1 MHRPS
6 ASGWQYRNHCRAIPN
21 YENICLIIMIHHSV
35 VFFWGAC
42 LLAQTPG
49 TIQTIAGTGSAT
61 FGGDGGPA
69 KLASLN
75 VEVDVS
81 ADRAGNLFIADQNN
95 NRIRKIAPDGT
106 ISTVAGNG
114 TQGFAGDGGPAV
126 NAELNLPTGVFAD
139 NLGDIYIA
147 DVGNQRIRKVDPSG
161 TITTIAGNGNKG
173 YGGDGGPAVNATFYN
188 CVRVALDLSGNVVI
202 ADQSNH
208 RVRRITSDGVINT
221 IAGNG
226 VGTPQNG
233 AFSGDGGPA
242 TSASLNN
249 PTAIAFDSTGVL
261 YIADQFNLRIRKV
274 ALDGTITTIAG
285 NGSPGYTGDGGPALA
300 ASLNFPGA
308 ITVDAGGNIYFND
321 DQNFVTRRV
330 STGGII
336 TTVAG
341 NGKAGFSG
349 DGGPA
354 TSASLSGNFG
364 LVFDTSGN
372 LYIADSQNNRIRE
385 VYAET
390 TPGAAPTI
398 TPAGVVPIY
407 STATT
412 IQPGSWVSIY
422 GSNLAGSTMTWGG
435 NFPTTLG
442 GTSVKINNKPAYIL
456 FVSSGQIDVQAPD
469 DTATGTVPVVVTTGA
484 GTSSGT
490 VTLGQFGPSLCVV
503 GGKYVAGVIVRN
515 DGSGSQGGGTFD
527 YLGPTG
533 TSLGYQTKAA
543 QAGDAIELYGVGFGP
558 TSPAITSGKV
568 LAPGQFGT
576 ASTPITLIINGVSVT
591 PSFAGIT
598 EAGLFQ
604 LNFTVPAGLG
614 SGNLSIAGM
623 VGGAQT
629 PSGVVIP
636 LQ

>member
-1 MHRPS
+1 
-6 ASGWQYRNHCRAIPN
+6 
-21 YENICLIIMIHHSV
+21 
-35 VFFWGAC
+35 
-42 LLAQTPG
+42 
-49 TIQTIAGTGSAT
+49 
-61 FGGDGGPA
+61 
-69 KLASLN
+69 LN
-75 VEVDVS
+75 VAVDVS
-81 ADRAGNLFIADQNN
+81 TDRSGNLFIADQYNQ
-95 NRIRKIAPDGT
+95 RIRKVAPDGT

-114 TQGFAGDGGPAV
+114 IQGFSGDGGSAI
-126 NAELNLPTGVFAD
+126 NAELYNPTGVFAD
-139 NLGDIYIA
+139 NLGNVYIA
-147 DVGNQRIRKVDPSG
+147 DVGNQRIRKVDSSG

-208 RVRRITSDGVINT
+208 RVRRITADGIIRT

-226 VGTPQNG
+226 VGTPQTG

-242 TSASLNN
+242 IGASLNN
-249 PTAIAFDSTGVL
+249 PTAIAYDNTGVL

-308 ITVDAGGNIYFND
+308 ITVDAAGNVYFND

-330 STGGII
+330 STSGVI

-341 NGKAGFSG
+341 NGKSGFSG

-354 TSASLSGNFG
+354 TSASLNGNFG

-390 TPGAAPTI
+390 TPGTAPGI

-407 STATT
+407 SSATT
-412 IQPGSWVSIY
+412 IQAGSWVSIY
-422 GSNLAGSTMTWGG
+422 GSNLAASPMTWNGD
-435 NFPTTLG
+435 FPTTLG
-442 GTSVKINNKPAYIL
+442 GTSVKINNKPAYIYYASPTL
-456 FVSSGQIDVQAPD
+456 IDVQAPD
-469 DTATGTVPVVVTTGA
+469 DTQTGTVPVVVTTGA
-484 GTSSGT
+484 GTTTST
-490 VTLGQFGPSLCVV
+490 VTLGQFGPSLCVN
-503 GGKYVAGVIVRN
+503 GGKYVAGVIVRS

-527 YLGPTG
+527 FLGPG
-533 TSLGYQTKAA
+533 DNSLPYVTKAA
-543 QAGDAIELYGVGFGP
+543 KAGDAIELYGVGFGP

-568 LAPGQFGT
+568 LAPGQIGT

-604 LNFTVPAGLG
+604 LNFTVPGGLG
-614 SGNLSIAGM
+614 SGNLSITAM

>member
-1 MHRPS
+1 
-6 ASGWQYRNHCRAIPN
+6 
-21 YENICLIIMIHHSV
+21 MIRHSV

-42 LLAQTPG
+42 LFAQAPNS
-49 TIQTIAGTGSAT
+49 IQTIAGTGSAT
-61 FGGDGGPA
+61 FGGDGGQA

-75 VEVDVS
+75 IAVDVS
-81 ADRAGNLFIADQNN
+81 TDRSGNLFIADQFNH
-95 NRIRKIAPDGT
+95 RIRKIAPDGS

-114 TQGFAGDGGPAV
+114 TMGFAGDGGPAV
-126 NAELNLPTGVFAD
+126 NAELNTPIGVFAD

-147 DVGNQRIRKVDPSG
+147 DVGNQRIRKVNPSG
-161 TITTIAGNGNKG
+161 TITTVAGNGGKG

-188 CVRVALDLSGNVVI
+188 CVRVAVDPSGNVVI

-208 RVRRITSDGVINT
+208 RVRRITSDGIIRT

-226 VGTPQNG
+226 VGTPQTG

-249 PTAIAFDSTGVL
+249 PTAIAFDSSGVL
-261 YIADQFNLRIRKV
+261 YIADQFNLRIRRV
-274 ALDGTITTIAG
+274 TLDGTITTIAG
-285 NGSPGYTGDGGPALA
+285 NGSAGYTGDGGSALA

-336 TTVAG
+336 TTIAG

-364 LVFDTSGN
+364 LVFDTLGN

-385 VYAET
+385 VYATT
-390 TPGAAPTI
+390 TPGAAPVV

-412 IQPGSWVSIY
+412 IQSGSWISIY
-422 GSNLAGSTMTWGG
+422 GANLAALPTTWKGD
-435 NFPTTLG
+435 FPTTLG
-442 GTSVKINNKPAYIL
+442 GTSVRINNKPAYIYYASPGL
-456 FVSSGQIDVQAPD
+456 IDVQAPD

-484 GTSSGT
+484 GTTTST
-490 VTLGQFGPSLCVV
+490 VTLGQFGPSLCVA
-503 GGKYVAGVIVRN
+503 GGKYAAGVILRP
-515 DGSGSQGGGTFD
+515 DGSGAQGGGTYDF
-527 YLGPTG
+527 LGPAG
-533 TSLGYQTKAA
+533 NSLGYPTKAA
-543 QAGDAIELYGVGFGP
+543 KAGDAIELYGVGFGP
-558 TSPAITSGKV
+558 TSPTITSGRV
-568 LAPGQFGT
+568 LAPGEYGS

-614 SGNLSIAGM
+614 SGDLSIRAM
-623 VGGAQT
+623 VGGVQT

>member
-1 MHRPS
+1 M
-6 ASGWQYRNHCRAIPN
+6 
-21 YENICLIIMIHHSV
+21 MIRYSV
-35 VFFWGAC
+35 VLFWGAC
-42 LLAQTPG
+42 LFAQAPNS
-49 TIQTIAGTGSAT
+49 IQTIAGTGSAT
-61 FGGDGGPA
+61 YGGDGGPA
-69 KLASLN
+69 KLASIN
-75 VEVDVS
+75 IAVDVS
-81 ADRAGNLFIADQNN
+81 TDRSGNLFIADQNN
-95 NRIRKIAPDGT
+95 QRIRKIAPDGT

-114 TQGFAGDGGPAV
+114 IQGFAGDGGPAI
-126 NAELNLPTGVFAD
+126 NAELYNPTGVFAD
-139 NLGDIYIA
+139 NLGNLYIA

-161 TITTIAGNGNKG
+161 TITTIAGNGAKG
-173 YGGDGGPAVNATFYN
+173 YGGDGGSAVNATFYN

-208 RVRRITSDGVINT
+208 RVRRITSDGIIRT

-226 VGTPQNG
+226 VGTPQTG

-242 TSASLNN
+242 TNASLNN

-274 ALDGTITTIAG
+274 ALDGTITTVAG

-330 STGGII
+330 STSGII
-336 TTVAG
+336 TTIAG
-341 NGKAGFSG
+341 NGKSGFSG

-385 VYAET
+385 VYATT
-390 TPGAAPTI
+390 TPGAAPAV

-407 STATT
+407 SSATT

-422 GSNLAGSTMTWGG
+422 GSNLAASPMTWNGD
-435 NFPTTLG
+435 FPTTLG
-442 GTSVKINNKPAYIL
+442 GTSVKINNKPAYVYY
-456 FVSSGQIDVQAPD
+456 VSPGLIDVQAPD

-484 GTSSGT
+484 GTSTGT
-490 VTLGQFGPSLCVV
+490 VTLGQFGPSLCVT
-503 GGKYVAGVIVRN
+503 GGKYVAGVIVRT

-543 QAGDAIELYGVGFGP
+543 KAGDAIELYGVGFGP
-558 TSPAITSGKV
+558 TSPTITSGRV
-568 LAPGQFGT
+568 LAPGEYGA
-576 ASTPITLIINGVSVT
+576 ASTPITLIINGVSVM

-614 SGNLSIAGM
+614 SGNLSITGM

>member
-1 MHRPS
+1 MKYLLTMMTR
-6 ASGWQYRNHCRAIPN
+6 RI
-21 YENICLIIMIHHSV
+21 V
-35 VFFWGAC
+35 VFFWSAC
-42 LLAQTPG
+42 LFAQAPNS
-49 TIQTIAGTGSAT
+49 IQTIAGTGSAT
-61 FGGDGGPA
+61 YGGDGGPA
-69 KLASLN
+69 KLASIN
-75 VEVDVS
+75 VAVDVS
-81 ADRAGNLFIADQNN
+81 TDRSGNLFIADQNN
-95 NRIRKIAPDGT
+95 QRIRKIAPDGT

-114 TQGFAGDGGPAV
+114 IQGFAGDGGPAI
-126 NAELNLPTGVFAD
+126 NAELYNPTGVFAD
-139 NLGDIYIA
+139 NLGNIYIA

-161 TITTIAGNGNKG
+161 TITTIAGNGAKG

-188 CVRVALDLSGNVVI
+188 CVRVALDLAGNVVI

-242 TSASLNN
+242 INASLNN
-249 PTAIAFDSTGVL
+249 PTAIAFDGTGVL
-261 YIADQFNLRIRKV
+261 YIADQFNMRIRKV
-274 ALDGTITTIAG
+274 GLDGTITTIAG
-285 NGSPGYTGDGGPALA
+285 NGSAGYAGDGGSALA

-330 STGGII
+330 STTGTI

-390 TPGAAPTI
+390 SPGKAPGI

-407 STATT
+407 STSTT
-412 IQPGSWVSIY
+412 IQPGSWISIY
-422 GSNLAGSTMTWGG
+422 GTNLAPSTMTWGG

-442 GTSVKINNKPAYIL
+442 GTSVKINNKPAYIF

-469 DTATGTVPVVVTTGA
+469 DTQTGTVPVVVTTGG
-484 GTSSGT
+484 GTTTST
-490 VTLGQFGPSLCVV
+490 VTLDQFGPSLCVN
-503 GGKYVAGVIVRN
+503 GGKYVAGVIVRS
-515 DGSGSQGGGTFD
+515 DGSGSQGGGTYDF
-527 YLGPTG
+527 LGPADN
-533 TSLGYQTKAA
+533 SLGYPTKAA
-543 QAGDAIELYGVGFGP
+543 KAGDAIELYGVGFGP
-558 TSPAITSGKV
+558 TSPTITSGRV
-568 LAPGQFGT
+568 LAPGEFGK

-604 LNFTVPAGLG
+604 LNFTVPAGLS
-614 SGNLSIAGM
+614 SGNLSITAM

-629 PSGVVIP
+629 PSGIVIP